1 MIKSEEILTISENSM
16 LEMIIRDPLF
26 RLQELKT
33 ISVMHSK
40 IKVEYIN
47 KDQPLIDSIQPNYIK
62 KVISLKYNNK
72 LLLSML
78 SMLNQTK
85 IYIELNLMTIFMKIQ
100 KPITIVKVIIRQDH
114 IMAINKVVQ
123 MIEEIID
130 MEIIVQVKEND
141 FYIWLFLY
149 NIE

>member
-1 MIKSEEILTISENSM
+1 M
-16 LEMIIRDPLF
+16 LEMIIKDLLF